1 MRPRAARGP
10 HREHR
15 IVLAR
20 RRGACEDAVG
30 IDAGEPF
37 VDQVFVRVAAS
48 EDSGIVRTRVALE
61 RLHEHSADDRHPG
74 RGCSRRTIE
83 GPIEQP
89 ACEDVPDRGQVF
101 RLLRLPDGGEPFEMS
116 RNGRL
121 GLSPGVRF
129 EPCGGHL
136 NLANQPTARRIDGGY
151 FALTRPGAQ
160 LCDAFFLFWVSS

>member
-1 MRPRAARGP
+1 MP
-10 HREHR
+10 HREHQ

-30 IDAGEPF
+30 IDAGEPLI
-37 VDQVFVRVAAS
+37 DQVFVRVAAS
-48 EDSGIVRTRVALE
+48 EDPGIVRTRVALE

-74 RGCSRRTIE
+74 RGCSHRTIE
-83 GPIEQP
+83 GPVEQP

-101 RLLRLPDGGEPFEMS
+101 SLLKLPNGGEPFEMS

-121 GLSPGVRF
+121 GRSPGVRV
-129 EPCGGHL
+129 EAWSAHL
-136 NLANQPTARRIDGGY
+136 DPANQPTARRIGGGY
-151 FALTRPGAQ
+151 FAHMRPGAQ